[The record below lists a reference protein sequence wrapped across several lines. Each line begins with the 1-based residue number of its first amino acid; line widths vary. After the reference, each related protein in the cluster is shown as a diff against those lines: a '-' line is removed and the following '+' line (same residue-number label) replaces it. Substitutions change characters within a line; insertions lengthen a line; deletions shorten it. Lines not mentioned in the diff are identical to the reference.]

1 MQPGRLI
8 ASSLLCF
15 AGVLAAQAAA
25 DVPITIATTGHPTVP
40 VEIAGHAPVTFV
52 LDTGA
57 EQTVLYH
64 HYAVELGLPLR
75 DGDELVGQTGV
86 VDVPGVRIPP
96 FVIDGR
102 GIEGIDS
109 VALPDRADGAR
120 LNGIVGL
127 DVMQGKLVD
136 IDFLNGRFALRSPQE
151 DPRKLLQPDAV
162 AVKATR
168 VAGGLLS
175 FDVQVNGKTGTA
187 VLDSGARDTRLNWR
201 FASAAGFSA
210 GDGAL
215 PDAGVIHGA
224 TNTPVQSKSIELRE
238 FVVAGHTLRGLQA
251 RAVDLPVFEQFGVA
265 DRPALILGFD
275 VLRNARIVIDLSRD
289 VVWFDWAP
297 AAPLAPGS

>member
-15 AGVLAAQAAA
+15 AAVFAAQAAPDA
-25 DVPITIATTGHPTVP
+25 PITIAATGHPTVP
-40 VEIAGHAPVTFV
+40 VEIAGHAPFTFV

-64 HYAVELGLPLR
+64 HYAVELSLPLR
-75 DGDELVGQTGV
+75 GGDELVN
-86 VDVPGVRIPP
+86 
-96 FVIDGR
+96 
-102 GIEGIDS
+102 S
-109 VALPDRADGAR
+109 
-120 LNGIVGL
+120 
-127 DVMQGKLVD
+127 
-136 IDFLNGRFALRSPQE
+136 DFRSGRFALRSPQE

-175 FDVQVNGKTGTA
+175 FDVQVNGRTGTA

-210 GDGAL
+210 VEGAL
-215 PDAGVIHGA
+215 SDAGVIHGA

-275 VLRNARIVIDLSRD
+275 VLRNARIAVDLSRD
-289 VVWFDWAP
+289 VVWFDRAP
-297 AAPLAPGS
+297 AAPLAPAA